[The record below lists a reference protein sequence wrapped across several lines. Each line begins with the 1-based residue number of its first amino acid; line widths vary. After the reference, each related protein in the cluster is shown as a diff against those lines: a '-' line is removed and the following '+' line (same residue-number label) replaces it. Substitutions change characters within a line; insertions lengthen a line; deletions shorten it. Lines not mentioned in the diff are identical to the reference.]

1 MKTMHKTLLITVLLA
16 APLAAAQA
24 QGDAAKHRAWIE
36 AQKIDVQPTL
46 TVKETEIP
54 ADSGAAQTQ
63 PMPPSYNTPATQ
75 APSTNMPAAPSTPSP
90 DTYATPPAGGQQQ
103 PMPSHPGMGG
113 STGTGMQ

>member
-1 MKTMHKTLLITVLLA
+1 MHKTLLITVLLA

-24 QGDAAKHRAWIE
+24 QDDAAKHRAWIE

-54 ADSGAAQTQ
+54 ADSGAAQAQ
-63 PMPPSYNTPATQ
+63 PVTLKVN
-75 APSTNMPAAPSTPSP
+75 APGTEPQLTNMPAAPSTPSP
-90 DTYATPPAGGQQQ
+90 DSYATPPAGGQQQ
-103 PMPSHPGMGG
+103 AMPSHPGMGG